1 MTGYQIT
8 IAVDDHEAVIIQPW
22 SLLLSDG
29 RERSKSWFNYKF
41 TITTSKPSYQIQQAR
56 TMFEIFFGVHAAL
69 LILVLDNHMD

>member
-29 RERSKSWFNYKF
+29 RERSKFNYKF

-56 TMFEIFFGVHAAL
+56 TMFEIFFGVHVVL